1 MVTHRLDYEPPARR
15 NSGLNPMHHVTA
27 FRPLLWQRALILL
40 SLWMTTPVWA
50 DEVYLL
56 NGDRLT
62 GTIVKMEE
70 NLLTLQTDYGGEIKI
85 DWKKVQR
92 LTATSPLKVLVP
104 GESHDVLR
112 DFVYGTHGQREINE
126 AGSDTATLLTDITA
140 INLEPFRLAGTVSV
154 GGNNTSGNSSTKA
167 FNSAARLTLYAHRQ
181 RLLVEGKYNY
191 GQANDQV
198 TARNS
203 LASLKHNYFVSK
215 QIFIETFGMLEKDT
229 LQALQLRSTIGS
241 GLGYQFYE
249 TASTTLSLSAGLAH
263 VNEHFTNSPNTQT
276 PSGRWSL
283 RWEQTLWPD
292 RVKVFHRHEGFWDIN
307 AGNAFRFNADQG
319 LRITVYKNLFFNVEY
334 DLRLNTQPA
343 PGRKKTDEAMIFG
356 VGYEF
361 R

>member
-1 MVTHRLDYEPPARR
+1 
-15 NSGLNPMHHVTA
+15 MHHHHV
-27 FRPLLWQRALILL
+27 FSLLLWQRALLL
-40 SLWMTTPVWA
+40 VSVWLASPAAA
-50 DEVYLL
+50 DEIFLK

-70 NLLTLQTDYGGEIKI
+70 NLLTIQTDYGGEIKV
-85 DWKKVQR
+85 DWKKVER
-92 LTATSPLKVLVP
+92 LRATSSLKVLVP

-112 DFVYGTHGQREINE
+112 DFVYGTDGQREVTE
-126 AGSDTATLLTDITA
+126 AGADSPTPLSDITA
-140 INLEPFRLAGTVSV
+140 INLEPFRVAGTVSV

-203 LASLKHNYFVSK
+203 LASVKHNYFVSK

-241 GLGYQFYE
+241 GLGYQFFE
-249 TASTTLSLSAGLAH
+249 TSTTSLSISAGLAH
-263 VNEHFTNSPNTQT
+263 VNEHFTNSPSTQT
-276 PSGRWSL
+276 PSGRWSV
-283 RWEQTLWPD
+283 RWEHSLWPD

>member
-1 MVTHRLDYEPPARR
+1 MHRYRTYRALRR
-15 NSGLNPMHHVTA
+15 QW
-27 FRPLLWQRALILL
+27 PLLILG
-40 SLWMTTPVWA
+40 LWLVTPTWA

-62 GTIVKMEE
+62 GTIVKMQE
-70 NLLTLQTDYGGEIKI
+70 NVLTFQTDYGGEIKI
-85 DWKKVQR
+85 DWSKVQR
-92 LTATSPLKVLVP
+92 LTAASPLKVLVP
-104 GESHDVLR
+104 GESREALR
-112 DFVYGTHGQREINE
+112 DFVYGTHGLREVTE
-126 AGSDTATLLTDITA
+126 VGPDSATSLTDITA
-140 INLEPFRLAGTVSV
+140 INLEPIRLTGTITI
-154 GGNNTSGNSSTKA
+154 GGNNTSGNSSAKA
-167 FNSAARLTLYAHRQ
+167 FNGATRLTLYANRQ

-241 GLGYQFYE
+241 GLGYQFFE
-249 TASTTLSLSAGLAH
+249 TPTTNLSLSVGLAH
-263 VNEHFTNSPNTQT
+263 VSEHFTNSPNTQT

-283 RWEQTLWPD
+283 RWEQSLWPD
-292 RVKVFHRHEGFWDIN
+292 RVKFFHRHEGFWDIN

-334 DLRLNTQPA
+334 DFRLNTQPA
-343 PGRKKTDEAMIFG
+343 PGRKTTDEAIIFG
-356 VGYEF
+356 VGYEL

>member
-1 MVTHRLDYEPPARR
+1 MHRDYP
-15 NSGLNPMHHVTA
+15 SSL
-27 FRPLLWQRALILL
+27 LLWQRALLLL
-40 SLWMTTPVWA
+40 SLWLATPASA

-70 NLLTLQTDYGGEIKI
+70 NILTIQTDYGGEIKV

-104 GESHDVLR
+104 GESHDALR
-112 DFVYGTHGQREINE
+112 DFVYGTQGQREITE
-126 AGSDTATLLTDITA
+126 AGPDSATLLSEISA
-140 INLEPFRLAGTVSV
+140 INLEPIRLTGTVSV

-167 FNSAARLTLYAHRQ
+167 FNGATRLTLYAHRQ

-249 TASTTLSLSAGLAH
+249 TPTTTLSLSAGIAH
-263 VNEHFTNSPNTQT
+263 VNEHFTNSPNTET

-283 RWEQTLWPD
+283 RWEQSIWPD
-292 RVKVFHRHEGFWDIN
+292 RVKFFHRHEGFWDIN

-356 VGYEF
+356 VGYEL

>member
-1 MVTHRLDYEPPARR
+1 MP
-15 NSGLNPMHHVTA
+15 HHHT
-27 FRPLLWQRALILL
+27 FSLLLWQRALLLL
-40 SLWMTTPVWA
+40 SLWLATPASA

-70 NLLTLQTDYGGEIKI
+70 NLLTIQTDYGGEIKV

-92 LTATSPLKVLVP
+92 LTATSPLKILVP
-104 GESHDVLR
+104 GESRDVLR
-112 DFVYGTHGQREINE
+112 DFVYGTQGQREVTE
-126 AGSDTATLLTDITA
+126 LGPDSFMPLAGVTA
-140 INLEPFRLAGTVSV
+140 INLEPVRLGGTISI

-191 GQANDQV
+191 GQANDQI

-249 TASTTLSLSAGLAH
+249 SPTTTLSLSTGIAH
-263 VNEHFTNSPNTQT
+263 VSEHFTNSPNTQT

-283 RWEQTLWPD
+283 RWEHSLWPD

>member
-1 MVTHRLDYEPPARR
+1 MSRHDIYRRLLQQ
-15 NSGLNPMHHVTA
+15 GT
-27 FRPLLWQRALILL
+27 LLFF
-40 SLWMTTPVWA
+40 SLWTGLAWA
-50 DEVYLL
+50 DEVHLQ

-70 NLLTLQTDYGGEIKI
+70 RVLTLQTDYGGEIKL
-85 DWKKVQR
+85 DWGKVER
-92 LTATSPLKVLVP
+92 LTSTSPLRILVP
-104 GESHDVLR
+104 GASHDVLR
-112 DFVYGTHGQREINE
+112 DFLYGSQELQEARELGPE
-126 AGSDTATLLTDITA
+126 SPVPLTDITA
-140 INLEPFRLAGTVSV
+140 INLDPLRVTGTITV
-154 GGNNTSGNSSTKA
+154 GGNSTSGNSSTKA
-167 FNSAARLTLYAHRQ
+167 FNSAARVTIQAYRQ
-181 RLLVEGKYNY
+181 RLLLEGKYNY
-191 GQANDQV
+191 GQAGDQV

-229 LQALQLRSTIGS
+229 LQNLQLRSTIGS

-249 TASTTLSLSAGLAH
+249 TGTTTLSLSAGIAH

-276 PSGRWSL
+276 PSARWSL
-283 RWEQTLWPD
+283 RWEHGLWPD

-343 PGRKKTDEAMIFG
+343 PGRKTTDESVIFG

>member
-1 MVTHRLDYEPPARR
+1 MQHDHPSSL
-15 NSGLNPMHHVTA
+15 
-27 FRPLLWQRALILL
+27 LLWQRTLL
-40 SLWMTTPVWA
+40 LVSLWLATPAAA
-50 DEVYLL
+50 DEVYLQ

-70 NLLTLQTDYGGEIKI
+70 NLLTLQTDYGGEIKV

-92 LTATSPLKVLVP
+92 MTATSRFKILVP

-112 DFVYGTHGQREINE
+112 DFVYGTQGQREVTE
-126 AGSDTATLLTDITA
+126 AGPDSATPLSDITA
-140 INLEPFRLAGTVSV
+140 INLEPIRLTGTVSV

-167 FNSAARLTLYAHRQ
+167 FNGATRLTLYAHRQ
-181 RLLVEGKYNY
+181 RLLLEGKYNY

-203 LASLKHNYFVSK
+203 LVSLKHNYFISK

-249 TASTTLSLSAGLAH
+249 TPTTTLSLSAGLAH
-263 VNEHFTNSPNTQT
+263 VNEHFTSSPNTET

-283 RWEQTLWPD
+283 RWEQSIWPD
-292 RVKVFHRHEGFWDIN
+292 RVKFFHRHEGFWDIN

-356 VGYEF
+356 VGYEL

>member
-1 MVTHRLDYEPPARR
+1 MHRDYP
-15 NSGLNPMHHVTA
+15 SSL
-27 FRPLLWQRALILL
+27 LLWQRAPLLL
-40 SLWMTTPVWA
+40 SLWLATPASA

-70 NLLTLQTDYGGEIKI
+70 NILTIQTDYGGEIKV

-92 LTATSPLKVLVP
+92 LRATSALKVLVP

-112 DFVYGTHGQREINE
+112 DFVYGTHGQREITE
-126 AGSDTATLLTDITA
+126 AGPDSATLLSEITA
-140 INLEPFRLAGTVSV
+140 INLEPIRLTGTVSV
-154 GGNNTSGNSSTKA
+154 GGNNTSGNSNTKA
-167 FNSAARLTLYAHRQ
+167 FNGATRLTLYAHRQ
-181 RLLVEGKYNY
+181 RLLLEGKYNY

-203 LASLKHNYFVSK
+203 LASLKHNYFISK
-215 QIFIETFGMLEKDT
+215 QVFIETFGMLEKDT

-241 GLGYQFYE
+241 GLGYQFYD
-249 TASTTLSLSAGLAH
+249 TPTTTLSLSAGIAH
-263 VNEHFTNSPNTQT
+263 VNEHFTNSPNTET

-283 RWEQTLWPD
+283 RWEQSIWPD
-292 RVKVFHRHEGFWDIN
+292 RVKFFHRHEGFWDIN

>member
-1 MVTHRLDYEPPARR
+1 
-15 NSGLNPMHHVTA
+15 MHHHHV
-27 FRPLLWQRALILL
+27 FSLLLWQRALLL
-40 SLWMTTPVWA
+40 VSVWLASPAAA
-50 DEVYLL
+50 DEIFLK

-70 NLLTLQTDYGGEIKI
+70 NLLTIQTDYGGEIKV
-85 DWKKVQR
+85 DWKKVER
-92 LTATSPLKVLVP
+92 LRATSSLKVLVP

-112 DFVYGTHGQREINE
+112 DFVYGTDGQREVTE
-126 AGSDTATLLTDITA
+126 AGADSPTPLSDITA
-140 INLEPFRLAGTVSV
+140 INLEPFRVAGTVSV

-203 LASLKHNYFVSK
+203 LASVKHNYFVSK

-241 GLGYQFYE
+241 GLGYQFFE
-249 TASTTLSLSAGLAH
+249 TPTTSLSLSAGIAH

-276 PSGRWSL
+276 PSARWSL
-283 RWEQTLWPD
+283 RWEHGLWPD

-343 PGRKKTDEAMIFG
+343 PGRKTTDESVIFG

>member
-1 MVTHRLDYEPPARR
+1 MHRDYP
-15 NSGLNPMHHVTA
+15 SSL
-27 FRPLLWQRALILL
+27 LLWQRALLLL
-40 SLWMTTPVWA
+40 SVWLATPASA

-70 NLLTLQTDYGGEIKI
+70 SILTIQTDYGGEIKV

-104 GESHDVLR
+104 GESHDALR
-112 DFVYGTHGQREINE
+112 DFVYGTQGQREITE
-126 AGSDTATLLTDITA
+126 AGPDSATLLSDITA
-140 INLEPFRLAGTVSV
+140 INLEPIRLTGTVSV

-167 FNSAARLTLYAHRQ
+167 FNGATRLTLYAHRQ
-181 RLLVEGKYNY
+181 RLLLEGKYNY

-203 LASLKHNYFVSK
+203 LASLKHNYFISK
-215 QIFIETFGMLEKDT
+215 QVFIETFGMLEKDT

-249 TASTTLSLSAGLAH
+249 TPTTTLSLSAGIAH
-263 VNEHFTNSPNTQT
+263 VNEHFTNSPNTET

-283 RWEQTLWPD
+283 RWEQSIWPD
-292 RVKVFHRHEGFWDIN
+292 RVKFFHRHEGFWDIN